1 MGDFDHLGDTDIFRK
16 YNIGL
21 LKSIVN
27 RLDRLIEIVEG
38 KPTEIVL
45 DREELE
51 ELLENAEDERFD

>member
-1 MGDFDHLGDTDIFRK
+1 MGNFDHIADTDIFRK

-27 RLDRLIEIVEG
+27 RLDRLIEILEG
-38 KPTEIVL
+38 EPTEVVL

-51 ELLENAEDERFD
+51 EILKRSKDEELD